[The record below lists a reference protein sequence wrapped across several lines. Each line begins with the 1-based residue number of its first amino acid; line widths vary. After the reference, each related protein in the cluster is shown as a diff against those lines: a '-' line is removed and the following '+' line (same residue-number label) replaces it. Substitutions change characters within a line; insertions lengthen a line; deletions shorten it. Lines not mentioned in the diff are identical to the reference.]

1 VAFFVLEDVMGKK
14 HRASRPDDSYHVEFY
29 QQQENMKKKES
40 LQAKTKNQSRYISSI
55 DRNVLTFGLGPAG
68 TGKTYVAAAKAAEA
82 LAQKRVSKVIVTRPV
97 VEAGENLGFLPGEL
111 EEKFDPYFKPV
122 RAVFEKHMG
131 KGRTEYCLKHGVI
144 EVLPLAYMR
153 GHSFEDA
160 FVIFDE
166 AQNASKVQ
174 MKLFLTRLGN
184 DSTAVVNGDLRQRDI
199 SAATGM
205 EDALSK
211 LCDVHGVGCVEF
223 TRADVVRS
231 GFVQDVVDAYESNH
245 QPIAI
250 MSKWK
255 HLIGNTDQQ
264 QPAYTFSG

>member
-1 VAFFVLEDVMGKK
+1 MGKK
-14 HRASRPDDSYHVEFY
+14 HRAKRPDDLYHVEFY
-29 QQQENMKKKES
+29 QQENMKIKDT
-40 LQAKTKNQSRYISSI
+40 LQAKSKKQGHYISSI

-82 LAQKRVSKVIVTRPV
+82 LVQKRVSKVIVTRPV
-97 VEAGENLGFLPGEL
+97 VEAGESLGFLPGEL

-153 GHSFEDA
+153 GHSFEDC

-166 AQNASKVQ
+166 AQNATEVQ

-184 DSTAVVNGDLRQRDI
+184 DSKAVVNGDLRQRDI
-199 SAATGM
+199 VRARGL
-205 EDALSK
+205 EDALDR

-255 HLIGNTDQQ
+255 HLIGHTDQQ
-264 QPAYTFSG
+264 QPAYTYSG